1 MNIPEQESSLEE
13 ANLLGQQG
21 PPNPQL
27 VNQVVSHFKVLAREK
42 RLEESAKLDEKASTI
57 KFTGNRKLFEL
68 NSRFNNLS
76 LSQLEDNVDKPA
88 KVRKLVDEGQKL
100 IKKRQKLI
108 KIADRNKESWLVV
121 QEYESDDIL
130 PPTQKVRKASCSESC
145 S

>member
-13 ANLLGQQG
+13 ANLLGQQE

-27 VNQVVSHFKVLAREK
+27 VNQVVSHFKVPARGE

-57 KFTGNRKLFEL
+57 KFKGNRKLFEL

-76 LSQLEDNVDKPA
+76 LSQLEDNVHKPA

-100 IKKRQKLI
+100 IKKGQKLI
-108 KIADRNKESWLVV
+108 KIADRIKESWLVV

-130 PPTQKVRKASCSESC
+130 PPTQKMRKASYSESC